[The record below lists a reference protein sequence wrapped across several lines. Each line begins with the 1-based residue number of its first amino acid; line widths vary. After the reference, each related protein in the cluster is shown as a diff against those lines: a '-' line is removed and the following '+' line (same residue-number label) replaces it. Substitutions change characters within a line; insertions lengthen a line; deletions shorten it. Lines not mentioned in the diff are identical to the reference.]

1 MFILFGEDTSLEAEA
16 ILIQGYRRMSPAQK
30 LHRVEDLTRTVQ
42 LMALARIRTQH
53 PNATEREVKLRLAS
67 LWLDA
72 ETMRTIFGWDPSV
85 QGYSRKEE

>member
-1 MFILFGEDTSLEAEA
+1 MSILFGEDTSPEAEA

-85 QGYSRKEE
+85 QGY